1 MTNPSIV
8 NGANGKPVVQTVAG
22 ESKKELLKSKPS
34 MVEKNAKEKLNKT
47 AMRNPVLLIVNG
59 ANGEPVAQI
68 VAMETKKERLKSKPS
83 MVGKNVKV
91 KLKETAMKDHVVE
104 QFL

>member
-8 NGANGKPVVQTVAG
+8 NGANGKPVVQTVAV

-47 AMRNPVLLIVNG
+47 VMRNPVLSTVNG
-59 ANGEPVAQI
+59 ANGEPVAQT
-68 VAMETKKERLKSKPS
+68 VAMESKKELLKLKPS
-83 MVGKNVKV
+83 TVGKNV
-91 KLKETAMKDHVVE
+91 
-104 QFL
+104 